1 MGTTIKATVVPA
13 SNEETVGTKEGG
25 TEVRVRSKVCQQL
38 LMYIS
43 LRRGWGVYTGIDLDA
58 KVYLTEYSGRYL
70 DDKEV
75 EALRLAGKVSHVR
88 TVDTMTLHI
97 DGNPER
103 EGFSKM
109 KLAEN
114 QQTSVWNRVS
124 L

>member
-1 MGTTIKATVVPA
+1 LGTTIKATVVPA
-13 SNEETVGTKEGG
+13 SSEETVGTKEGG

-43 LRRGWGVYTGIDLDA
+43 LRGGWGVYTGTDLDA
-58 KVYLTEYSGRYL
+58 KLYLTEYSGRYL

-75 EALRLAGKVSHVR
+75 EALRLAGKASHVR
-88 TVDTMTLHI
+88 TVAAMALHI
-97 DGNPER
+97 DGNPEW

-114 QQTSVWNRVS
+114 QQASVWNRVS